1 MGYGLLKVV
10 GTKPQVMTMGV
21 IDLRKYGDHYL
32 KLRRIFERVV
42 GIIEAYLPDELAIE
56 APFFG
61 KNVQSMLKL
70 GRAQGVAMAAA
81 LSRDI
86 PITEYAPLKIKMA
99 ITGNGQASKEQVAD
113 MLKRML
119 HIPESDML
127 PFMDATDGLAAA
139 YCHYLQMGRP
149 TLTKEYSGW
158 KDFINK
164 NPDKIKDKIMNVRHV
179 IWASIVSTTI
189 SCQSV
194 KKEYNSFDEYPV
206 REDALTE
213 MEYSPAETK
222 FSLWAPTAEEVR
234 VLLFESGNEGSAS
247 NTFPMEMGEN
257 GTWNISIK
265 EDLKGKFYTFNV
277 KVNGKWLGDTPGIMA
292 KAVGVNG
299 KRAAVLDLRSTDP
312 EGWENDV
319 RPPLKNYADITVYEM
334 HHRDFSLDSVSGIQ
348 NKGKFLAL
356 TEQGTTSSSGEK
368 TGIDHLKE
376 LGITH
381 VHLLPSY
388 DYASVDE
395 TKLDK
400 AQYNW
405 GYDPQNYNVP
415 DGSYST
421 DPYKPDVR
429 IREFK
434 QMVQALHKAGIRV
447 VLDVVYNHTF
457 NTDESNFERTV
468 PGYFYR
474 QTKDGQWA
482 NGSGCGNETASD
494 RAMMR
499 KYMIES
505 ILYWINE
512 YHIDGFRFDLMG
524 IHDIETMNEI
534 RAAIDKIDPSIFMY
548 GEGWAAS
555 SPQLEA
561 DRLAMKANVEK
572 MPRIAAFSDE
582 MRDGL
587 RGGWDDDT
595 KGAFL
600 VGEPG
605 HEMSIKFGIVG
616 AIEHPQ
622 VISDSVNY
630 SKKPWALQPTQMIS
644 YVSCHDDM
652 CLADRLKAT
661 MPDASVEEL
670 AALQKLAE
678 TFVFTSQGVPF
689 IFAGDEMMRDKKGVH
704 NSYNSP
710 DSINTI
716 DWKNK
721 TAHKDVFEYVKGL
734 IAMRKAHP
742 AFRMGDADMVR
753 RQLEFLPVENTN
765 VVAFILKDNANGD
778 SWKNIIVALNSRA
791 EPVKL
796 DIPSGKY
803 TVICKDGKIN
813 MKGLGQV
820 SGDELMVPARSAMII
835 HQ

>member
-1 MGYGLLKVV
+1 M
-10 GTKPQVMTMGV
+10 
-21 IDLRKYGDHYL
+21 
-32 KLRRIFERVV
+32 KLN
-42 GIIEAYLPDELAIE
+42 ELAII
-56 APFFG
+56 
-61 KNVQSMLKL
+61 
-70 GRAQGVAMAAA
+70 GVAATTVVSCTPAK
-81 LSRDI
+81 
-86 PITEYAPLKIKMA
+86 TEYASYEL
-99 ITGNGQASKEQVAD
+99 
-113 MLKRML
+113 
-119 HIPESDML
+119 
-127 PFMDATDGLAAA
+127 
-139 YCHYLQMGRP
+139 
-149 TLTKEYSGW
+149 
-158 KDFINK
+158 
-164 NPDKIKDKIMNVRHV
+164 
-179 IWASIVSTTI
+179 
-189 SCQSV
+189 
-194 KKEYNSFDEYPV
+194 YPV
-206 REDALTE
+206 RSGSLTE
-213 MEYSPAETK
+213 MEYTPAATQ
-222 FSLWAPTAEEVR
+222 FTLWAPTADEVR
-234 VLLFESGNEGSAS
+234 LMLFEAGDGGHAYETIS
-247 NTFPMEMGEN
+247 MESSEE
-257 GTWNISIK
+257 GTWK
-265 EDLKGKFYTFNV
+265 TKVEKDLIGKFYTFNV
-277 KVNGKWLGDTPGIMA
+277 KINDKWLGDTPGINA

-299 KRAAVLDLRSTDP
+299 KRAAIIDMKSTDP
-312 EGWENDV
+312 KGWADDKRPALASPADV
-319 RPPLKNYADITVYEM
+319 ILYEM
-334 HHRDFSLDSVSGIQ
+334 HHRDMSIDPSSGIEH
-348 NKGKFLAL
+348 KGKFLAL
-356 TEQGTTSSSGEK
+356 TEQGTVSPDK
-368 TGIDHLKE
+368 LATGIDHLKE
-376 LGITH
+376 LGVTH

-395 TKLDK
+395 TRLDENK
-400 AQYNW
+400 YNW

-561 DRLAMKANVEK
+561 DKLAMKANVEK
-572 MPRIAAFSDE
+572 MPCIAAFSDE

-587 RGGWDDDT
+587 RGSWDDDT

-605 HEMSIKFGIVG
+605 HEMSIKFGVVG

-721 TAHKDVFEYVKGL
+721 TVHKDVFEYVKGL

-753 RQLEFLPVENTN
+753 RQLEFLPVKNTN

-820 SGDELMVPARSAMII
+820 SGAELMVPARSAMII

>member
-1 MGYGLLKVV
+1 M
-10 GTKPQVMTMGV
+10 
-21 IDLRKYGDHYL
+21 
-32 KLRRIFERVV
+32 KLN
-42 GIIEAYLPDELAIE
+42 ELAII
-56 APFFG
+56 
-61 KNVQSMLKL
+61 
-70 GRAQGVAMAAA
+70 GVAATTVVSCTPAK
-81 LSRDI
+81 
-86 PITEYAPLKIKMA
+86 TEYASYEL
-99 ITGNGQASKEQVAD
+99 
-113 MLKRML
+113 
-119 HIPESDML
+119 
-127 PFMDATDGLAAA
+127 
-139 YCHYLQMGRP
+139 
-149 TLTKEYSGW
+149 
-158 KDFINK
+158 
-164 NPDKIKDKIMNVRHV
+164 
-179 IWASIVSTTI
+179 
-189 SCQSV
+189 
-194 KKEYNSFDEYPV
+194 YPV
-206 REDALTE
+206 RSGSLTE
-213 MEYSPAETK
+213 MEYTPAATQ
-222 FSLWAPTAEEVR
+222 FTLWAPTADEVR
-234 VLLFESGNEGSAS
+234 LMLFEAGDGGHAYETIS
-247 NTFPMEMGEN
+247 MEPSEE
-257 GTWNISIK
+257 GTWK
-265 EDLKGKFYTFNV
+265 TKVEKDLMGKFYTFNV
-277 KVNGKWLGDTPGIMA
+277 KINDKWLGDTPGINA

-299 KRAAVLDLRSTDP
+299 KRAAIIDMKSTDP
-312 EGWENDV
+312 EGWVDDKRPALASPADV
-319 RPPLKNYADITVYEM
+319 ILYEM
-334 HHRDFSLDSVSGIQ
+334 HHRDMSIDPSSGIEH
-348 NKGKFLAL
+348 KGKFLAL
-356 TEQGTTSSSGEK
+356 TEQGTVSPDK
-368 TGIDHLKE
+368 LATGIDHLKE
-376 LGITH
+376 LGVTH

-395 TKLDK
+395 TKLDENK
-400 AQYNW
+400 YNW

-457 NTDESNFERTV
+457 NTSDSNFERTV

-474 QTKDGQWA
+474 QRPDGTYA
-482 NGSGCGNETASD
+482 DGSACGNETASN
-494 RAMMR
+494 RPMMR

-505 ILYWINE
+505 VLHWINE